1 MVNDKLVKRSF
12 SMNYRVFRILH
23 QYFNLKLPIYPNF
36 IACSYTWAGVS
47 LLEILQRLLKFNISY
62 NVKNLQNR
70 QNAESR

>member
-1 MVNDKLVKRSF
+1 
-12 SMNYRVFRILH
+12 MNYRVFRVLH
-23 QYFNLKLPIYPNF
+23 QYFNLKLPIYPNL

-47 LLEILQRLLKFNISY
+47 LLEILHRLLKFNISY